1 MNDVSKMQSPRGRTD
16 APSYGLDAVPGEDSN
31 FALPA
36 EVVAYR
42 DLARRIVQE
51 ELLPLEREFLL
62 HPGHAYGLKEVLS
75 LKAVFP
81 PNIVDRLVKISRE
94 TGLWYLMVPQAHGG
108 SGLSMLA
115 RAAILEQFMY
125 TAVPFPF
132 ANVPNILYHCTGAQ
146 IDKYLTPVI
155 EGEKTTSF
163 AQTEPNAGSD
173 PGGMMQTRAVR
184 SGNEWVINGTK
195 MWISMAAES
204 DFLLVQAVTDSA
216 KRQRGGITMFLVD
229 RNNPG
234 LKIEE
239 PGIRTWLGPR
249 AAQYI
254 MHFDDC
260 RVGDDAVLGEVG
272 KGFTLGQTWLTIHDR
287 LMRGPYALGK
297 MQRALD
303 MCIEYAKQRVTF
315 GKPISERQAIQWKL
329 VDMHVDIQALRA
341 LVHEIASRADKGH
354 DVRTEAAMVKL
365 CASDWGTRTLDH
377 AIQIHGAMGESLELP
392 LTLFYRYVRHTQIG
406 GGTSEIQR
414 HLIARK
420 LLS

>member
-1 MNDVSKMQSPRGRTD
+1 MNQHAAVQSAGATS
-16 APSYGLDAVPGEDSN
+16 PSYGLDAAADAPPSFE
-31 FALPA
+31 LPSD
-36 EVVAYR
+36 VVAYR
-42 DLARRIVQE
+42 DLARKIVRE
-51 ELLPLEREFLL
+51 ELLPLEREFLP
-62 HPGHAYGLKEVLS
+62 HPGHAYGLKEVLA
-75 LKAVFP
+75 LKAVFSEAV
-81 PNIVDRLVKISRE
+81 VDRLVKISRD
-94 TGLWYLMVPQAHGG
+94 TGFWYLLVPESHGG

-115 RAAILEQFMY
+115 RAAVLEEFMY

-132 ANVPNILYHCTGAQ
+132 ANVPNILYHCKGAQ
-146 IDKYLTPVI
+146 VDKYLTPVI
-155 EGEKTTSF
+155 EGQKTTSF

-184 SGNEWVINGTK
+184 DGSEWVLNGTK

-204 DFLLVQAVTDSA
+204 DFLLVQAVTDA
-216 KRQRGGITMFLVD
+216 DKRQRGGITMFLVD

-234 LKIEE
+234 LKVDE

-249 AAQYI
+249 PAQYTV
-254 MHFDDC
+254 HFDDC

-272 KGFTLGQTWLTIHDR
+272 KGFTLGQAWLTIHDR

-315 GKPISERQAIQWKL
+315 GKPIAERQAIQWKL
-329 VDMHVDIQALRA
+329 VDMYIDIQALRA
-341 LVHEIASRADKGH
+341 LVYENAARADKGQ
-354 DVRTEAAMVKL
+354 DVRSEAAMVKL
-365 CASDWGTRTLDH
+365 CASDWGTRTLDN